1 MEIFLKNANQI
12 HPLSAELI
20 EHLSK
25 VVKVLNLPNR
35 HLLLKEGET
44 AKHIYFIEQGFARC
58 YYVKDGKEVT
68 QWFMGTGDAMISV
81 FSFFNQASSPEYIE
95 LLEDSVLLCTSYAD
109 LQEIYQ
115 KFPEFN
121 VIGRVLTE
129 KYYMLSEERAIVL
142 RSMNAQERYNDLMKK
157 HPEILQKTSLKHIS
171 SYLGIAPETLS
182 RIRAKK

>member
-1 MEIFLKNANQI
+1 MEIFLKNAQQI
-12 HPLSAELI
+12 HPLSTELI
-20 EHLSK
+20 EHLST
-25 VVKVLNLPNR
+25 VVKVLKLSNG
-35 HLLLKEGET
+35 HILLKERDI

-58 YYVKDGKEVT
+58 YYMKDGKDIT
-68 QWFMGTGDAMISV
+68 QWFMSTGDAMISV
-81 FSFFNQASSPEYIE
+81 FSFFNQTPSLEYIE

-109 LQEIYQ
+109 LQELYR

-129 KYYMLSEERAIVL
+129 KYYILSEERAIAL
-142 RSMNAQERYNDLMKK
+142 RSMTAQERYADLLKK
-157 HPEILQKTSLKHIS
+157 HPKILQKASLKHIS